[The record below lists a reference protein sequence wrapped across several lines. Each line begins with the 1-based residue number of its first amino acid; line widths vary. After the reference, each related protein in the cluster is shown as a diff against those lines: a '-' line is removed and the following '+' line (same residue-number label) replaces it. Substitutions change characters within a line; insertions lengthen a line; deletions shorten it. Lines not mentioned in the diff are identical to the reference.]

1 VSNVKKGYANPADAG
16 WHETKKKIIVMTP
29 PYKKKSQLIF
39 EV

>member
-1 VSNVKKGYANPADAG
+1 VSNVKKGHANPADAG
-16 WHETKKKIIVMTP
+16 GTRPKKRIIVMTP